1 MTATWLRK
9 SLANL
14 PAGNEATR
22 SIVRER
28 ANNILRPAGALQKL
42 DDVAIWMAGW
52 QATNQPKVSRPVA
65 LVFAADHGVA
75 TSSSVSAYP
84 ADVTAA
90 MLKAYQSG
98 KSTLSAFAK
107 IAGATVHAVD
117 VGVGRPTQDIQ
128 VEAAM
133 SEQRF
138 DEALSAGRNAVEQV
152 DADLLVIGEMGIG
165 NTTVAAAITAALLG
179 GEPSSW
185 VGRGTGVDQQGYER
199 KCLAVDR
206 AVTRVKTIKDPIE
219 ILRQVGGAEIA
230 AMTAAIVAARI
241 RRLPVVID
249 GFVVTSAALPLNQVS
264 KDSLDHCV
272 FSHCSAES
280 GHRKVLEHLNKP
292 YLLDLNMR
300 LGEGS
305 GAMAVVPLIAMAC
318 AGVTEVPTFQEW
330 FGG

>member
-1 MTATWLRK
+1 MTTQWLRE
-9 SLANL
+9 SLNQL
-14 PAGNEATR
+14 PEVDAT
-22 SIVRER
+22 SQQAVRAR

-52 QATNQPKVSRPVA
+52 QATNQPKVSCPVA
-65 LVFAADHGVA
+65 IVFAADHGVA
-75 TSSSVSAYP
+75 TSNLVSAYP

-107 IAGATVHAVD
+107 IAGATVLAVD
-117 VGVGRPTQDIQ
+117 VGVGKPTQDIQ

-138 DEALSAGRNAVEQV
+138 DEALSAGRKAVEQI

-206 AVTRVKTIKDPIE
+206 AVTRVKEISDPIE
-219 ILRQVGGAEIA
+219 ILRQVGGMEIA
-230 AMTAAIVAARI
+230 AMSAAIVAARI

-249 GFVVTSAALPLNQVS
+249 GFVVTSAALPLHQVS
-264 KDSLDHCV
+264 KDALDHCV
-272 FSHCSAES
+272 FSHCSAEY

-305 GAMAVVPLIAMAC
+305 GAMAAVPLIAMAC

-330 FGG
+330 FGS

>member
-1 MTATWLRK
+1 MTAMWLRK
-9 SLANL
+9 SLKNL
-14 PAGNEATR
+14 PADNETTR
-22 SIVRER
+22 GEVRER

-42 DDVAIWMAGW
+42 DDVAIWMAWW
-52 QATNQPKVSRPVA
+52 QATNQPKVSRPAA

-75 TSSSVSAYP
+75 ASSSVSAYP
-84 ADVTAA
+84 TEVTAA

-138 DEALSAGRNAVEQV
+138 DEALIAGRNAVEQL

-185 VGRGTGVDQQGYER
+185 VGMGTGVDQQG
-199 KCLAVDR
+199 
-206 AVTRVKTIKDPIE
+206 
-219 ILRQVGGAEIA
+219 
-230 AMTAAIVAARI
+230 
-241 RRLPVVID
+241 
-249 GFVVTSAALPLNQVS
+249 F
-264 KDSLDHCV
+264 
-272 FSHCSAES
+272 
-280 GHRKVLEHLNKP
+280 
-292 YLLDLNMR
+292 
-300 LGEGS
+300 
-305 GAMAVVPLIAMAC
+305 
-318 AGVTEVPTFQEW
+318 
-330 FGG
+330 